1 VNSTYSLIKARAFNF
16 LFAIVLLRQTKIM
29 TMADKSNIPGMDTV
43 CLHGGHKEES
53 NRAHLTPIYASSTYT
68 FESAEQA
75 IAVFRGEEK
84 GYIYGRWGNPT
95 ITEAEEKIALLEAYG
110 LKGKNG
116 NQLELKAIL
125 HASGM
130 AAICTM
136 LLGNLKAGQKII
148 THYSLYGGTHELVE
162 KILPGLGIESVIV
175 DFHDLARVEE
185 AIKADKTIGL
195 MHIETPANPTLQ
207 CVDIEEL
214 CSLGKRNG
222 LTVCVDN
229 TFATPYLQQPF
240 RYDVDY
246 VMHSTTKFLNGH
258 GTAVGGIV
266 IGRDMEKMNSS
277 VTKMH
282 RLLGGNSNAFEAF
295 LLTNG
300 LRTFTLRME
309 RHCSNAEQV
318 ASYLDKNPHVA
329 KVNYLGLTSHP
340 DHSTAMKQMKHAGAM
355 LSFELKGGFDAGVRF
370 IDKLKLCT
378 NAVSLGTCDT
388 LVSHPA
394 STTHVGV
401 DREKR
406 LAFGI
411 SDGLIRMSVGI
422 ENIADI
428 LNDLEQ
434 AAG

>member
-1 VNSTYSLIKARAFNF
+1 
-16 LFAIVLLRQTKIM
+16 
-29 TMADKSNIPGMDTV
+29 MADKNNSLGFDTV
-43 CLHGGHKEES
+43 CIRGGHTPES

-68 FESAEQA
+68 FDSAEQA
-75 IAVFRGEEK
+75 IDVFKGEEK

-110 LKGKNG
+110 LKGKDG
-116 NQLELKAIL
+116 NPLQLKALL
-125 HASGM
+125 HSSGM
-130 AAICTM
+130 SAICTM
-136 LLGNLKAGQKII
+136 LLGNIKAGQKII

-162 KILPGLGIESVIV
+162 KILPGLGIEPVII
-175 DFHDLARVEE
+175 DFHDLNKVEE
-185 AIKADKTIGL
+185 AIKADKSISL

-207 CVDIEEL
+207 CVDINAL
-214 CSLGKRNG
+214 AALGKKHN

-258 GTAVGGIV
+258 GTLIGGIV
-266 IGRDMEKMNSS
+266 IGRDLEKMNTS

-295 LLTNG
+295 LLVNG
-300 LRTFTLRME
+300 LRTFGLRME
-309 RHCSNAEQV
+309 RHCANAQKVAEYLESN
-318 ASYLDKNPHVA
+318 PGVA
-329 KVNYLGLTSHP
+329 KVNYLGLPSHP
-340 DHSTAMKQMKHAGAM
+340 DHAMCKKQMKHAGAM
-355 LSFELKGGFDAGVRF
+355 LSFELKGGFDAGVNF
-370 IDKLKLCT
+370 INKLKLCT

-388 LVSHPA
+388 LVSHAA
-394 STTHVGV
+394 STTHLGV
-401 DREKR
+401 SHEQR

-411 SDGLIRMSVGI
+411 TDGLIRMSVGI
-422 ENIADI
+422 ENVEDI

-434 AAG
+434 AIRTPNL